1 MACVHKGI
9 KGGVKQMSA
18 MKFNQKIYSPVFIAG
33 WLLVNLLAS
42 AAQADVGPAL
52 SGITARADDAST
64 VFWSPAGITRLDQ
77 PELMVGAAV
86 VAMESKFNVKESNR
100 DGGNADYD
108 SSLLLVPAFYYAH
121 PLNDRWSTGVSLT
134 VPSGFGN
141 EYGKSWSGRYL
152 AEESELTFVLLS
164 GTVGY
169 KLTDR
174 WAIGGGPM
182 MMYTD
187 SMTKARINNP
197 DGGDGSV
204 KLEEDGIAFGWQLGL
219 LYDISNTARVGAVY
233 RSEFDP
239 DLSGKP
245 KYHKLNPLLKDALKA
260 LGLFNKNVDVDFK
273 VPQQVQLGY
282 YQEFRQDWSF
292 TVDAVWLDMSEF
304 GIEHVSVGADHVSL
318 PSEFKDTWAF
328 TAGLRYQYQPDLAF
342 SVGAAHM
349 SSPVSEHK
357 RNIALPLDR
366 IIAVGAGVEWQWK
379 GYQIHTNLNYADFGD
394 GKLDQDGGLPG
405 RIKGSFDYSHAVILD
420 MQIIKKF

>member
-1 MACVHKGI
+1 MT
-9 KGGVKQMSA
+9 
-18 MKFNQKIYSPVFIAG
+18 
-33 WLLVNLLAS
+33 
-42 AAQADVGPAL
+42 QATL
-52 SGITARADDAST
+52 
-64 VFWSPAGITRLDQ
+64 
-77 PELMVGAAV
+77 

-108 SSLLLVPAFYYAH
+108 SSILLVPAFYYAH
-121 PLNDRWSTGVSLT
+121 PLNERWSAGVSLT

-152 AEESELTFVLLS
+152 AEESDLTFVLLS

-174 WAIGGGPM
+174 WSIGGGPM
-182 MMYTD
+182 LMYTD

-197 DGGDGSV
+197 VGKDGSV
-204 KLEEDGIAFGWQLGL
+204 KLEEDGTALGWQLGL
-219 LYDISNTARVGAVY
+219 LYDLSNTARVGVVY

-245 KYHKLNPLLKDALKA
+245 KYHKLSPVLKDGLKA
-260 LGLFNKNVDVDFK
+260 LGIFNKNVDVDFK

-304 GIEHVSVGADHVSL
+304 GIEHVSVGTDHVSL
-318 PSEFKDTWAF
+318 PSEFQDSWAF
-328 TAGLRYQYQPDLAF
+328 TAGLRYQYRPDLAF

-349 SSPVSEHK
+349 SSPASK
-357 RNIALPLDR
+357 RKRAIALPLDR

-379 GYQIHTNLNYADFGD
+379 DYQIHTNLNYADFGD
-394 GKLDQDGGLPG
+394 GKLDQDSGLPG

>member
-1 MACVHKGI
+1 
-9 KGGVKQMSA
+9 
-18 MKFNQKIYSPVFIAG
+18 MKINQKIYSAIPGVGALLAC
-33 WLLVNLLAS
+33 LLVS

-77 PELMVGAAV
+77 PELMTQATL

-108 SSLLLVPAFYYAH
+108 PSFLLVPGFYYAH
-121 PLNDRWSTGVSLT
+121 PLNERWSVGTSLT
-134 VPSGFGN
+134 IPSGIGN

-152 AEESELTFVLLS
+152 AEESDLTFVMLS

-174 WAIGGGPM
+174 WSIGGGPM

-187 SMTKARINNP
+187 SMTKARINNL

-204 KLEEDGIAFGWQLGL
+204 KLEEDGVALGWQLGL
-219 LYDISNTARVGAVY
+219 LHDISNTARVGAVY

-245 KYHKLNPLLKDALKA
+245 KYHKLSPVLKDGLKA

-282 YQEFRQDWSF
+282 YQEFKQDWSF
-292 TVDAVWLDMSEF
+292 TVDAVWIDMSEF
-304 GIEHVSVGADHVSL
+304 GIEHVSIGTDHVSL
-318 PSEFKDTWAF
+318 PSEFKDTWAY
-328 TAGLRYQYQPDLAF
+328 TAGLRYQYRPDLAF
-342 SVGAAHM
+342 SIGAAHM
-349 SSPVSEHK
+349 SSPASKRK

-379 GYQIHTNLNYADFGD
+379 GYQLHTNLNYADFGD
-394 GKLDQDGGLPG
+394 GKLDQESGLPG
-405 RIKGSFDYSHAVILD
+405 RIKGSFDYNHAVILD

>member
-1 MACVHKGI
+1 MFSEKHIRPLFV
-9 KGGVKQMSA
+9 
-18 MKFNQKIYSPVFIAG
+18 
-33 WLLVNLLAS
+33 LVSLLAF

-64 VFWSPAGITRLDQ
+64 VFWSPAGITRLDR
-77 PELMVGAAV
+77 PELVTQATL
-86 VAMESKFNVKESNR
+86 VAMESKFNVKQSNR

-108 SSLLLVPAFYYAH
+108 SSILLVPGFYYAH
-121 PLNDRWSTGVSLT
+121 PLNERWSVGTSLT
-134 VPSGFGN
+134 IPSGFGN

-152 AEESELTFVLLS
+152 AEESDLTFALLT

-187 SMTKARINNP
+187 SMTKARINNL

-219 LYDISNTARVGAVY
+219 LHDLSNTARVGVVY

-245 KYHKLNPLLKDALKA
+245 KYHNLSPLLKDGLKA

-282 YQEFRQDWSF
+282 YQEFSDDWSF
-292 TVDAVWLDMSEF
+292 TVDTVWIDMSEF
-304 GIEHVSVGADHVSL
+304 GIQHVSIGTDHVSL
-318 PSEFKDTWAF
+318 PSEFRDTWAF
-328 TAGLRYQYQPDLAF
+328 TAGLRYQYRPDLAF

-349 SSPVSEHK
+349 SSPASDRK

-366 IIAVGAGVEWQWK
+366 IIAVGAGVEWQWR
-379 GYQIHTNLNYADFGD
+379 GYEIHSNLNYADFGD
-394 GKLDQDGGLPG
+394 GKLDQESGLPG
-405 RIKGSFDYSHAVILD
+405 RVKGSFDYSHAVILD

>member
-1 MACVHKGI
+1 VN
-9 KGGVKQMSA
+9 V
-18 MKFNQKIYSPVFIAG
+18 MKSSKKIYPAIVSAG
-33 WLLVNLLAS
+33 WLLACLLAS

-52 SGITARADDAST
+52 SGITARADNAST

-77 PELMVGAAV
+77 PELMTQATL

-121 PLNDRWSTGVSLT
+121 PLNERWSTGVSLT

-141 EYGKSWSGRYL
+141 QYGKSWSGRYL
-152 AEESELTFVLLS
+152 AEESDLTFVLLT

-197 DGGDGSV
+197 VGKDGKV
-204 KLEEDGIAFGWQLGL
+204 KLEEDGVAFGWQLGL

-245 KYHKLNPLLKDALKA
+245 QYNNLSPVLKDGLKA

-282 YQEFRQDWSF
+282 YQEFRDDWSF

-304 GIEHVSVGADHVSL
+304 GIQHVSIGADHVSL
-318 PSEFKDTWAF
+318 PGEFKDTWAF
-328 TAGLRYQYQPDLAF
+328 TAGLRYQYRPDLAF

-394 GKLDQDGGLPG
+394 GKLDQESGLPG
-405 RIKGSFDYSHAVILD
+405 RIKGSFDYNHAVILD

>member
-1 MACVHKGI
+1 M
-9 KGGVKQMSA
+9 KQMNI
-18 MKFNQKIYSPVFIAG
+18 MKFNQKINPAILITG
-33 WLLVNLLAS
+33 WLLTCLLAS
-42 AAQADVGPAL
+42 AVQADVGPAL
-52 SGITARADDAST
+52 SGITARADNAST

-77 PELMVGAAV
+77 PELMTQATL

-108 SSLLLVPAFYYAH
+108 SSILLVPGIYYAH
-121 PLNDRWSTGVSLT
+121 PLNERWSVGTSLT
-134 VPSGFGN
+134 IPSGFGN
-141 EYGKSWSGRYL
+141 EYGRSWSGRYL
-152 AEESELTFVLLS
+152 AEESDLTFALLT

-182 MMYTD
+182 LMYTD
-187 SMTKARINNP
+187 SMTKARINNL
-197 DGGDGSV
+197 DGNDGSV
-204 KLEEDGIAFGWQLGL
+204 KLEEDGTALGWQLGL
-219 LYDISNTARVGAVY
+219 LFDISNSARVGAVY

-245 KYHKLNPLLKDALKA
+245 SYHKLSPVLKDGLKA
-260 LGLFNKNVDVDFK
+260 LGLFNKDVDVDFK

-282 YQEFRQDWSF
+282 YQEFRDDWSF

-304 GIEHVSVGADHVSL
+304 GIEHVSVGTDHVSL
-318 PSEFKDTWAF
+318 PSEFHDTWAF
-328 TAGLRYQYQPDLAF
+328 TAGLRYQYRPDLAF

-349 SSPVSEHK
+349 SSPTSDHK
-357 RNIALPLDR
+357 RSIALPLDR

-379 GYQIHTNLNYADFGD
+379 GYQLHTNLNYADFGD
-394 GKLDQDGGLPG
+394 GKLEQDSGLPG

-420 MQIIKKF
+420 MQIIKRF

>member
-1 MACVHKGI
+1 
-9 KGGVKQMSA
+9 
-18 MKFNQKIYSPVFIAG
+18 MKSNQKINPAFLITG
-33 WLLVNLLAS
+33 WLLVCLLAS
-42 AAQADVGPAL
+42 VAQADVGPAL
-52 SGITARADDAST
+52 SGITARADNAST
-64 VFWSPAGITRLDQ
+64 VFWSPAGITRLDR
-77 PELMVGAAV
+77 PELMTQATV

-121 PLNDRWSTGVSLT
+121 PLNERWSTGVSLT

-141 EYGKSWSGRYL
+141 EYGQSWSGRYL
-152 AEESELTFVLLS
+152 AEESDLTFVLLT
-164 GTVGY
+164 GTLGY

-174 WAIGGGPM
+174 WSIGGGPM

-197 DGGDGSV
+197 VGGDGSV

-219 LYDISNTARVGAVY
+219 LFDISNSARVGAVY

-245 KYHKLNPLLKDALKA
+245 TYHKLSPVLKDGLKA

-282 YQEFRQDWSF
+282 YQEFGGDWSY

-304 GIEHVSVGADHVSL
+304 GIEHVSVGTDHVSL
-318 PSEFKDTWAF
+318 PSAFHDTWAF
-328 TAGLRYQYQPDLAF
+328 TAGLRYQYRPDLAF

-349 SSPVSEHK
+349 SSPASDHN

-366 IIAVGAGVEWQWK
+366 VIAVGAGVEWQWK

-394 GKLDQDGGLPG
+394 GKLEQNAGLPG

-420 MQIIKKF
+420 MQIIKRF